1 MNINKFLIL
10 GFLVLTF
17 VKGFCQKTY
26 SLEECISTALHNSQL
41 VRSTDIR
48 LKDAG
53 IDVDRATAFKL
64 PSASAGF
71 GHGLNFGR
79 SIDPSTN
86 DFINERITR
95 GGFSAQAF
103 QPLWQ
108 AGSTKQSIKQY
119 QYAEEASRWTLKNEQ
134 DNLQLQVTL
143 AYLQVL
149 NNKEL
154 AARSA
159 QQELTTLEQLNRL
172 KNLNDQGAVLP
183 NLYSDMQGQYALDQ
197 MNSLDALQAIKTSKL
212 VLSQLMN
219 IPYQESLE
227 VTTDASIEAIDQLA
241 FGNSNFDQAYS
252 QHALIKSSEFQIKS
266 AEASLLAAKAERYP
280 SFGLGADFGSNY
292 SSAYRL
298 QGDKVGYPKQLSNN
312 FNYATYL
319 SLNIPILDNAR
330 VRSNTR
336 KAENAIEL
344 AKVNTEYA
352 RTFVQQK
359 IEEARLMQTNATERY
374 KVIQSQVSAFSES
387 FRVTEARFNEGA
399 IHSVEYLIVKN
410 NLDRAQNQLIAAK
423 YEIAFRNKI
432 LDYYAGIK

>member
-1 MNINKFLIL
+1 MNINKLLIL
-10 GFLVLTF
+10 VFFVLTF
-17 VKGFCQKTY
+17 IGGYSQKTY

-41 VRSTDIR
+41 VRVTDLK

-53 IDVDRATAFKL
+53 IEVDRAAAFKL
-64 PSASAGF
+64 PSASAGI

-108 AGSTKQSIKQY
+108 AGNTKQTIKQY
-119 QYAEEASRWTLKNEQ
+119 QYAEEAARWTLKNEQ
-134 DNLQLQVTL
+134 ENLQLQVTL

-149 NNKEL
+149 NAKEL
-154 AARSA
+154 AARSS
-159 QQELTTLEQLNRL
+159 QQELTTMEQLKRL
-172 KNLNDQGAVLP
+172 KNLNDQGAILP

-197 MNSLDALQAIKTSKL
+197 MNSLDARQAIKSAKL
-212 VLSQLMN
+212 SLAQLMN
-219 IPYQESLE
+219 VPYQESLE
-227 VTTDASIEAIDQLA
+227 VATDASIEAIDQLT
-241 FGNSNFDQAYS
+241 FDNVNFDQAYI
-252 QHALIKSSEFQIKS
+252 QHAMVKSSEFQIKS

-280 SFGLGADFGSNY
+280 SLGLGADFGSNY

-298 QGDKVGYPKQLSNN
+298 QGDKVTYPKQLSNN

-319 SLNIPILDNAR
+319 SLNIPILNNAR

-344 AKVNTEYA
+344 AQVNTEYA

-359 IEEARLMQTNATERY
+359 IEEARLLQANAVERY
-374 KVIQSQVSAFSES
+374 KVIQSQVDAFSES
-387 FRVTEARFNEGA
+387 FRVEEARFNAGA
-399 IHSVEYLIVKN
+399 IHSVEYLIAKN
-410 NLDRAQNQLIAAK
+410 NLDRAQNQLISAK
-423 YEIAFRNKI
+423 FEIAFRNKI
-432 LDYYAGIK
+432 LEYYAGIK

>member
-103 QPLWQ
+103 QLLWQ

-219 IPYQESLE
+219 IPYQ
-227 VTTDASIEAIDQLA
+227 
-241 FGNSNFDQAYS
+241 QARET
-252 QHALIKSSEFQIKS
+252 H
-266 AEASLLAAKAERYP
+266 R
-280 SFGLGADFGSNY
+280 
-292 SSAYRL
+292 
-298 QGDKVGYPKQLSNN
+298 
-312 FNYATYL
+312 
-319 SLNIPILDNAR
+319 
-330 VRSNTR
+330 
-336 KAENAIEL
+336 
-344 AKVNTEYA
+344 
-352 RTFVQQK
+352 
-359 IEEARLMQTNATERY
+359 
-374 KVIQSQVSAFSES
+374 
-387 FRVTEARFNEGA
+387 
-399 IHSVEYLIVKN
+399 
-410 NLDRAQNQLIAAK
+410 
-423 YEIAFRNKI
+423 
-432 LDYYAGIK
+432 